1 MQKIMTLWTDI
12 RYAVRVLSKN
22 RGFTLVAVLTLAVS
36 IGANT
41 AIFSMADAIVF
52 HPYPFQDLERIA
64 ALWETVPAVSTERY
78 GVPPGEYFDW
88 MERNHAFAQMAAY
101 QGWDATLTG
110 AHDSQ
115 RVHGFLVSPD
125 FFPLLRLPAA
135 KGRFLSGEPVLN
147 ERSQVVVSHGF
158 WQQRLGSDTQV
169 LGRSLELNGLT
180 YTIIGVM
187 PKEMDFPMYAEVWA
201 PWIVTPEARNERTKR
216 ELSVIARLKPGVS
229 LAAACAEMN
238 NIGARLAREYPVAN
252 AGHEVTVML
261 LRDSVDEYAGRF
273 MAVVTGAVAFLLLL
287 ACANVANLQLARGAV
302 RRREM
307 ALRLALGASRARIAR
322 QLITEGIVLAA
333 LGAGLG
339 LPLAVW
345 GLTVIKANIPQMVS
359 RHLPGLLAG
368 QMDSGMLAL
377 TLAAALLTGVVFTV
391 PVALQACSESLA
403 VTLKEGGRGS
413 LVGGRRRMRS
423 ALVISEIGFS
433 IVLLIGAGLMVK
445 GFSNLAAMKPGF
457 EPRDVVTF
465 SVALREEK
473 YRESYQVVNFYSE
486 MLRRIE
492 AIAGTQSAAVVSQL
506 PALADSRTSP
516 VIMEGQP
523 VRPPDRPL
531 LAEVQVTSEDYFQT
545 MTVPML
551 SGRPFLHQDTAG
563 GLPVAVISQ
572 SAARR
577 FWAGQNAIG
586 QRVRLASNELNTGW
600 LTIVGV
606 AGDVNHF
613 LLDSEI
619 RPTIYLPYR
628 QQPIRS
634 LNLVMKT
641 RAPLTQL
648 AIAVRAASQAV
659 DRSQPTNDVERLSRF
674 FADLAGGVGVIA
686 TLLGVFAVIALVL
699 ASAGIYAVM
708 AYSVA
713 QRAQEIGIRMALGA
727 RPKDVRRLI
736 VGNAL
741 CLVGIG
747 LGLGLP
753 AAWALTLA
761 MSSVLPGV
769 VALDPLTFA
778 SFSILLATVAL
789 LASFIPSHR
798 ATRVDPMTALRA
810 E

>member
-1 MQKIMTLWTDI
+1 MALWSDVL
-12 RYAVRVLSKN
+12 YAIRVLSKN
-22 RGFTLVAVLTLAVS
+22 RGVTLVAVLTLAVS

-52 HPYPFQDLERIA
+52 HPYPFQDLDRIA
-64 ALWETVPAVSTERY
+64 ALWETIPAVSADRY
-78 GVPPGEYFDW
+78 GVSAGDYFDW
-88 MERNHAFAQMAAY
+88 MGRNHAFAQMAAY

-110 AHDSQ
+110 AQDPQ

-125 FFPLLRLPAA
+125 FFPLLGLPAA
-135 KGRFLSGEPVLN
+135 KGRFFAGDPAAH
-147 ERSQVVVSHGF
+147 ERNQVVVSYGF
-158 WQQRLGSDTQV
+158 WQQRLGSDPRV

-187 PKEMDFPMYAEVWA
+187 PKEMDFPMYVEVWA
-201 PWIVTPEARNERTKR
+201 PWIVTPETRNERTKR
-216 ELSVIARLKPGVS
+216 ELSVIARFKPGVS
-229 LAAACAEMN
+229 LAAARAEMN
-238 NIGARLAREYPVAN
+238 NIGARLAREYPLVN
-252 AGHEVTVML
+252 AGHAVTVML
-261 LRDSVDEYAGRF
+261 LRDSVDEYAGGF

-322 QLITEGIVLAA
+322 QLITEGNVLSS
-333 LGAGLG
+333 LGAALG
-339 LPLAVW
+339 LPLAIW
-345 GLTVIKANIPQMVS
+345 CMAIIKANIPQMVS
-359 RHLPGLLAG
+359 RHLPGLLAM
-368 QMDSGMLAL
+368 QLDSRMLAL
-377 TLAAALLTGVVFTV
+377 TLAAAVLTGIVFTV
-391 PVALQACSESLA
+391 PAAVQACSGPLA

-413 LVGGRRRMRS
+413 LVSSRRRMRS
-423 ALVISEIGFS
+423 ALVVSEIGFS

-445 GFSNLAAMKPGF
+445 GFRNLATMKPGF
-457 EPRDVVTF
+457 EPREVVTF
-465 SVALREEK
+465 SVALPGEK

-492 AIAGTQSAAVVSQL
+492 AISGTRSAAVISQL
-506 PALADSRTSP
+506 PALADSRTSS
-516 VIMEGQP
+516 VVMEGQP
-523 VRPPDRPL
+523 AASPDRPL
-531 LAEVQVTSEDYFQT
+531 LAEVQVTSEDYFRT
-545 MTVPML
+545 MTIPIL
-551 SGRPFLHQDTAG
+551 SGRPFLRQDSAG

-577 FWAGQNAIG
+577 FWPGQNPMG
-586 QRVRLASNELNTGW
+586 QRVRLASTEINTGW
-600 LTIVGV
+600 LTIVGI

-613 LLDSEI
+613 LLDSEV

-628 QQPIRS
+628 QQTIRS
-634 LNLVMKT
+634 LNLLMRT
-641 RAPLTQL
+641 RAPLDQT
-648 AIAVRAASQAV
+648 AIAVRAAARAI
-659 DRSQPTNDVERLSRF
+659 DPGQPINDLDRLSRF

-686 TLLGVFAVIALVL
+686 TLLAVFAVIALVL
-699 ASAGIYAVM
+699 ATAGIYAVM

-713 QRAQEIGIRMALGA
+713 QRTQEIGIRIALGA
-727 RPKDVRRLI
+727 QPEDVRRLI
-736 VGNAL
+736 VGSAL
-741 CLVGIG
+741 RLVGIG

-753 AAWALTLA
+753 AALALTLG

-778 SFSILLATVAL
+778 SFAILLAAVAL